1 MNNNSK
7 RISLF
12 LAVFLLVVGLT
23 YAEELRF
30 NHNLAVVEK
39 KTGKKTRALTIAK
52 RCLIGNVVEL
62 YTSETGTYQWQKDGN
77 ATGETSATYRPVASG
92 VYTLL
97 KDGETSNEIILSFN
111 TPTASFTHNATN
123 NACGTE
129 TVSFINNSTNGE
141 SYLWEFGDGQTST
154 EQNPTHT
161 FKTNFG
167 NLTQE
172 FKVKL
177 TVANSVCQSV
187 TSSEQVVSVKQKPNI
202 SISGN
207 FQSTVF
213 DGKNTIYICSDTDS
227 EFEIDNISSTRS
239 TNVSYKI
246 IWGDGTSDYSS
257 NTFTSLKHSYP
268 VGIKT
273 MKIITTGQNGCLN
286 EEDFSVFVGQRPAGN
301 LDRDQYTDI
310 CSNGS
315 LVFKLSEETKKN
327 PDGTIYKIKFNDN
340 TPEIR
345 LVEPLTDS
353 ERSFV
358 KTFNN
363 SSCGYSFN
371 IGGQNIAN
379 SFGATFTAENPC
391 SSSTGAIGNIFVSDK
406 PKAGFSKNKNG
417 IICEDEIIVFNNT
430 GKASTAKSTG
440 CTTGKFVWSIESANT
455 SDYTIISGSMGEVI
469 SANSWVTGSSP
480 LSIKFLKAGKYKVK
494 IRIRGEANIS
504 GCGEDFYEEEICV
517 NPKPIASFT
526 LPTTATCAPYVLRP
540 TNTSNSPLPNCGS
553 NTYTWRLT
561 RAGSTADCD
570 NLGSFTTQTSTL
582 ESPEFNLSQPGVYSL
597 TLTTSN
603 ANGTGCTVTSLPQT
617 ITIKAPPTAVISTTI
632 PATIC
637 EGISINPTASVK
649 NCWGTDPVSY
659 EWEFP
664 GAVTTSSTLA
674 NPTNIV
680 YPTKGN
686 YQIRLK
692 VSNEC
697 GSSSV
702 YTRNITVNEKP
713 ILNPVTD
720 IVVCNGTLVPAI
732 TFGTSTSG
740 VAAYTWTNS
749 NTTIGLNA
757 ASGSGNLPAFTARN
771 TGTTPIV
778 TTITVTPRT
787 SGSSGCTGEAKTF
800 TITVNPA
807 VAAANAGA
815 NLTECNVTSTRLSA
829 TPAPTGGLWSV
840 VSGTSS
846 LTFDDATK
854 ADATVSGLV
863 NGGTYVLKWT
873 VQGFAPCGNS
883 EDTMTITVA
892 PETEAGTTSGA
903 TTYCG
908 TSTAGTVTLTGHV
921 GTILRW
927 EQSTNGTTWSTVSP
941 LTQTS
946 TLNYNNLTTTTHY
959 RAVVKSGSCNML
971 YSSPTKIEISAKPAA
986 PLATTNYIYCLN
998 DIAPTLTATG
1008 TDLKWY
1014 SALPLNS
1021 ANLLTGAPTP
1031 ATSAATTLTYYVTQ
1045 SVNGCES
1052 NYTTISVKINPTINN
1067 NIVSADRTICLN
1079 GIPSLLTGQLPTGG
1093 SGTYTYQW
1101 EVSTDNSNFS
1111 PISGATGA
1119 NYQPGALTVTTY
1131 YRRKVSSGSCQ
1142 STSNHIT
1149 ITVQGTLTNTDI
1161 EVNQTICYNSAP
1173 AQLIGQVPT
1182 GGSGSF
1188 TYQWEAS
1195 TVSASSGFSNIVGA
1209 TAADYLPGT
1218 LTQTTY
1224 FRRRVNS
1231 GSCNAISNAVTIR
1244 VIPQFNLIQVQDLV
1258 LCNQATQS
1266 SIAFT
1271 TDFSSTN
1278 ISFAWE
1284 NSNPAISLSAN
1295 GMGSLPAFTANNA
1308 TKSPS
1313 VASISYKA
1321 IYTEAA
1327 LTCEVT
1333 PKVFTFTILPTIS
1346 VTSTLNNQTLCTGQT
1361 TTAVALTSDAEP
1373 FVGATVRYRWSSDV
1387 AIGLS
1392 NGEGTAI
1399 PSFTTINNS
1408 SNPITSEITVVPLY
1422 TYAGRTCEGTPKNYR
1437 ITVNPAARVDFSLPN
1452 QTICSN
1458 TTSAVVNLTSTTT
1471 DVDFDWTAQP
1481 VAGIVG
1487 LATSGSNQI
1496 PAQTLMNTTSAPI
1509 TIVYKAK
1516 ATTRGGASCEGGET
1530 EYRITVNPI
1539 PTLTASETSK
1549 TICSSQS
1556 VNISLSS
1563 NMVGTQ
1569 YSWSISVNPNIT
1581 GAANGNGASINQN
1594 LINTSAIPQT
1604 ITYTVVP
1611 TFENSLVACN
1621 GDAITIEITVNP
1633 SPVVSFSGGDL
1644 SICTGQTSSSVILSS
1659 STPNAQITWTA
1670 SVPSG
1675 ITGATTLSGTT
1686 SIPTETLV
1694 NNANV
1699 PLTVIYTAVA
1709 KTDDANA
1716 CAGNV
1721 STYRVTVNP
1730 VARLTNTNS
1739 AQRLCSGGRNTA
1751 VIWQS
1756 NVADATFSWTATA
1769 TSSELTGFTASGNG
1783 NIPVQTLVNS
1793 STQAQKVIYSIKP
1806 IAYGCEGPTATYEI
1820 EVYPSPIF
1828 TSSTVAT
1835 EICSGKTFTYT
1846 PTSSTTG
1853 VTFRWTRAAIPG
1865 ISNAA
1870 ASGTGIDAA
1879 GSIREALVNTT
1890 VNPIDVVYEYE
1901 MSINGCTTGNKI
1913 PLVVKVNPQ
1922 TTANFGLS
1930 ATNGCAPFNLVISN
1944 LNSRALVS
1952 TYTVDFG
1959 DSSPLETY
1967 TDTRDITHT
1976 YQNDTNQPKIFYITI
1991 TTRNECGES
2000 VSRPYEIRVQPQTV
2014 FSKLVLDATQTF
2026 GCAPFVVNF
2035 TAANQSTGAN
2045 LYTWNFGDG
2054 SPTRQTRAVN
2064 ENLSHTYSA
2073 AGTYTVTLT
2082 ATNGCSTVST
2092 TEQITIYPHVAANF
2106 SIDKPQDCVGSE
2118 FTFSNLSG
2126 AQFTSSWDFGDGTT
2140 STEVNPKHRYTTPGT
2155 KTITLRATQV
2165 YPNGGSCT
2173 AIISKTIN
2181 VLAAPNAT
2189 FTTNAGALNCG
2200 PFALQATATGSNVV
2214 NVEWDFGDGS
2224 SATGIDVNH
2233 TYVRA
2238 GDYTI
2243 TVKAYNTQGCT
2254 STSSQVVRISES
2266 PIAAFSPS
2274 VTEICGTSGITIFS
2288 NQTTYNGT
2296 DAVIYKWFV
2305 NGVIV
2310 SNQRD
2315 LIHNF
2320 VVPNGASLPYQ
2331 FRIKLEA
2338 SNMVGCSTSEEKVL
2352 QFNPFPKAI
2361 FSVAQIKGCVPF
2373 QLNINNQSA
2382 YSDTFE
2388 WYVNG
2393 NLVSEERN
2401 PENIVL
2407 TEFDKRYT
2415 LKLVVKNRYGC
2426 TQNEQVLEVS
2436 THPYLKAEF
2445 GLDSDLSCNG
2455 ILDVQITNNSVG
2467 ATTYTW
2473 DYGDGTPVY
2482 IGSNPV
2488 HSYGIPGIYQLKLTA
2503 SNGFCSDTYIK
2514 EVNVANAPRAAF
2526 LTDVSNGCNQ
2536 LRVRFRNTS
2545 VNANSYYWDFGDG
2558 SFSREENPEHQY
2570 VFASTAYTVKL
2581 LVSNAFG
2588 CTDETIST
2596 RAISVFPPPQANIE
2610 ITPSKIIRVPDY
2622 SFTFKTV
2629 SGEDIIS
2636 YRWEFGDGST
2646 SDRKD
2651 ITHKYDRFGT
2661 YRVKLHI
2668 TNRANCINTIE
2679 DEVTIIDFP
2688 GYLYIPNAFEPEN
2701 LNNDLKV
2708 FKVKASGLATY
2719 HLKIFNKWGQ
2729 LIWQTNKLDQDGAP
2743 TEHWDGMSAGK
2754 LLPLG
2759 AYYWQA
2765 EATYINGG
2773 VWKGMKYGNKT
2784 ESKTGVIHLI
2794 R

>member
-1 MNNNSK
+1 MW
-7 RISLF
+7 R
-12 LAVFLLVVGLT
+12 
-23 YAEELRF
+23 R
-30 NHNLAVVEK
+30 
-39 KTGKKTRALTIAK
+39 
-52 RCLIGNVVEL
+52 
-62 YTSETGTYQWQKDGN
+62 
-77 ATGETSATYRPVASG
+77 
-92 VYTLL
+92 
-97 KDGETSNEIILSFN
+97 
-111 TPTASFTHNATN
+111 
-123 NACGTE
+123 
-129 TVSFINNSTNGE
+129 
-141 SYLWEFGDGQTST
+141 
-154 EQNPTHT
+154 
-161 FKTNFG
+161 
-167 NLTQE
+167 
-172 FKVKL
+172 
-177 TVANSVCQSV
+177 
-187 TSSEQVVSVKQKPNI
+187 
-202 SISGN
+202 
-207 FQSTVF
+207 
-213 DGKNTIYICSDTDS
+213 
-227 EFEIDNISSTRS
+227 
-239 TNVSYKI
+239 
-246 IWGDGTSDYSS
+246 
-257 NTFTSLKHSYP
+257 
-268 VGIKT
+268 
-273 MKIITTGQNGCLN
+273 
-286 EEDFSVFVGQRPAGN
+286 
-301 LDRDQYTDI
+301 
-310 CSNGS
+310 
-315 LVFKLSEETKKN
+315 
-327 PDGTIYKIKFNDN
+327 
-340 TPEIR
+340 
-345 LVEPLTDS
+345 
-353 ERSFV
+353 
-358 KTFNN
+358 
-363 SSCGYSFN
+363 
-371 IGGQNIAN
+371 
-379 SFGATFTAENPC
+379 
-391 SSSTGAIGNIFVSDK
+391 
-406 PKAGFSKNKNG
+406 
-417 IICEDEIIVFNNT
+417 
-430 GKASTAKSTG
+430 
-440 CTTGKFVWSIESANT
+440 
-455 SDYTIISGSMGEVI
+455 
-469 SANSWVTGSSP
+469 
-480 LSIKFLKAGKYKVK
+480 
-494 IRIRGEANIS
+494 
-504 GCGEDFYEEEICV
+504 FYEEEICV

-540 TNTSNSPLPNCGS
+540 ANISNSPLPNCGS

-561 RAGSTADCD
+561 RAGSSISDCD
-570 NLGSFTTQTSTL
+570 NFGSFTTQTSAL
-582 ESPEFNLSQPGVYSL
+582 ESPAFNLTQPGVYSL

-603 ANGTGCTVTSLPQT
+603 ASGTGCSVTSLPQT
-617 ITIKAPPTAVISTTI
+617 ITIKAPPTAAISTTI
-632 PATIC
+632 PTAIC
-637 EGISINPTASVK
+637 EGASINPTATVK
-649 NCWGTDPVSY
+649 NCWGADPVSY

-664 GAVTTSSTLA
+664 GASTASSTLPS
-674 NPTNIV
+674 PTNIV

-697 GSSSV
+697 GSSTV
-702 YTRNITVNEKP
+702 YTRNITINEKP
-713 ILNPVTD
+713 VLNTITD
-720 IVVCNGTLVPAI
+720 IVVCSGTSVPA
-732 TFGTSTSG
+732 TAFSTSTSST
-740 VAAYTWTNS
+740 ASYAWTNS

-757 ASGSGNLPAFTARN
+757 ASGSGNLPTFTARN
-771 TGTTPIV
+771 TGTTPI
-778 TTITVTPRT
+778 TATITVTPRST
-787 SGSSGCTGEAKTF
+787 GAASCTGEAKTF

-829 TPAPTGGLWSV
+829 TPAPTGGVWSV
-840 VSGTSS
+840 VSGITT
-846 LTFDDATK
+846 LTFDDATR

-892 PETEAGTTSGA
+892 PETVAGTTSGA

-927 EQSTNGTTWSTVSP
+927 EQSTNGSTWSTVSP
-941 LTQTS
+941 LNQTP
-946 TLNYNNLTTTTHY
+946 TLNYNNLTATTHY
-959 RAVVKSGSCNML
+959 RAVVKSGSCIMR
-971 YSSPTKIEISAKPAA
+971 YSSPTKIEISAKPAE
-986 PLATTNYIYCLN
+986 PLATTNYTYCLN
-998 DIAPTLTATG
+998 DVAPILTATG

-1021 ANLLTGAPTP
+1021 ANLLAGAPTP
-1031 ATSAATTLTYYVTQ
+1031 ATSSATTLTYYVTQ

-1052 NYTTISVKINPTINN
+1052 NYTAISVRINPTINN
-1067 NIVSADRTICLN
+1067 NIVSASQTICLN
-1079 GIPSLLTGQLPTGG
+1079 GIPSQLTGLLPTGG
-1093 SGTYTYQW
+1093 SGTYSYQW
-1101 EVSTDNSNFS
+1101 ESSTDNLNFD
-1111 PISGATGA
+1111 PIIGATSR
-1119 NYQPGALTVTTY
+1119 NYQPSALAATTY
-1131 YRRKVSSGSCQ
+1131 YRRVVSSGSCQ

-1161 EVNQTICYNSAP
+1161 DANQTICYNSAP
-1173 AQLIGQVPT
+1173 TQLIGQVPT

-1195 TVSASSGFSNIVGA
+1195 TVSATSGFSNIVGA
-1209 TAADYLPGT
+1209 IAADYQPGT
-1218 LTQTTY
+1218 LTQTTF

-1231 GSCNAISNAVTIR
+1231 GSCNAISNVVTIR
-1244 VIPQFNLIQVQDLV
+1244 VIPQFNLAQVQNAV
-1258 LCNQATQS
+1258 LCNQATQN

-1271 TDFSSTN
+1271 TDLSSAN
-1278 ISFAWE
+1278 VSFAWE
-1284 NSNPAISLSAN
+1284 NDNPAIGLSAS
-1295 GMGSLPAFTANNA
+1295 GTGSLPSFTANNA
-1308 TKSPS
+1308 TKAPL
-1313 VASISYKA
+1313 VANISYKA
-1321 IYTEAA
+1321 IYTEAP
-1327 LTCEVT
+1327 LTCEAT
-1333 PKVFTFTILPTIS
+1333 PKAFTFTILPTIS
-1346 VTSTLNNQTLCTGQT
+1346 VTSTLNDQTLCTGQT
-1361 TTAVALTSDAEP
+1361 APAVALTSDAAP
-1373 FVGATVRYRWSSDV
+1373 VVGATVKYRWSSDV
-1387 AIGLS
+1387 AIGLT

-1408 SNPITSEITVVPLY
+1408 SNPITSEMTVVPLY
-1422 TYAGRTCEGTPKNYR
+1422 TYAGRTCEGTPKSYR

-1458 TTSAVVNLTSTTT
+1458 TISAVVNLTNTTS
-1471 DVDFDWTAQP
+1471 DVDFTWTAQS

-1487 LATSGSNQI
+1487 LATNGSNQI
-1496 PAQTLMNTTSAPI
+1496 PAQTLVNTTNAPI

-1516 ATTRGGASCEGGET
+1516 ATTLGAASCEGVET
-1530 EYRITVNPI
+1530 EYCITVNPI

-1549 TICSSQS
+1549 TICSNQS
-1556 VNISLSS
+1556 TNISLSS
-1563 NMVGTQ
+1563 NVVGTR
-1569 YSWSISVNPNIT
+1569 YAWSFSANPNIT
-1581 GAANGNGASINQN
+1581 GANSGNGASINQN
-1594 LINTSAIPQT
+1594 LINTSTIPQT
-1604 ITYTVVP
+1604 IAYTVVP
-1611 TFENSLVACN
+1611 TFENALVACN
-1621 GDAITIEITVNP
+1621 GDALTIEITVNP
-1633 SPVVSFSGGDL
+1633 SPVVNFSGGDL
-1644 SICTGQTSSSVILSS
+1644 SVCAGQTSPAVTLSS

-1670 SVPSG
+1670 NVPVG
-1675 ITGATTLSGTT
+1675 ITGVNTLSGTT
-1686 SIPTETLV
+1686 TIPTETLL

-1699 PLTVIYTAVA
+1699 PLTIIYTAVA

-1716 CAGNV
+1716 CAGNIA
-1721 STYRVTVNP
+1721 TYRVTVNP
-1730 VARLTNTNS
+1730 VARLTNTNL
-1739 AQRLCSGGRNTA
+1739 AQSVCSGGRNTA
-1751 VIWQS
+1751 VVWQS
-1756 NVADATFSWTATA
+1756 NVANATFSWTATA

-1783 NIPVQTLVNS
+1783 NIPVQTLINT
-1793 STQAQKVIYSIKP
+1793 STQVQKITYIVKP
-1806 IAYGCEGPTATYEI
+1806 LAYGCEGPASTYEI

-1828 TSSTVAT
+1828 TSNAAAT
-1835 EICSGKTFTYT
+1835 EICSGKTFVYT

-1853 VTFRWTRAAIPG
+1853 VTFKWTRAAITG

-1870 ASGTGIDAA
+1870 ASGTGVDAA
-1879 GSIREALVNTT
+1879 GSISETLINTR
-1890 VNPIDVVYEYE
+1890 VNPIDVLYEYE

-1959 DSSPLETY
+1959 DGSTIETY
-1967 TDTRDITHT
+1967 NDTRDIRHT

-2000 VSRPYEIRVQPQTV
+2000 ISRPYEIKVQPQTV

-2045 LYTWNFGDG
+2045 LYTWDFGDG

-2064 ENLSHTYSA
+2064 ENLSHTYST

-2092 TEQITIYPHVAANF
+2092 SEEITVYPQVVANF

-2140 STEVNPKHRYTTPGT
+2140 STEVNPKHRYATPGT

-2173 AIISKTIN
+2173 AIISKTVN

-2189 FTTNAGALNCG
+2189 FTTNAGTLNCG

-2214 NVEWDFGDGS
+2214 NVEWDFGDGN
-2224 SATGIDVNH
+2224 SATGKNVNH

-2243 TVKAYNTQGCT
+2243 TAKAYNAQGCA

-2266 PIAAFSPS
+2266 PIAAFNPS
-2274 VTEICGTSGITIFS
+2274 VTEICGTSGNASFS
-2288 NQTTYNGT
+2288 NQTTYGGT
-2296 DAVIYKWFV
+2296 DVVTYKWLV
-2305 NGVIV
+2305 NGVLV

-2315 LIHNF
+2315 LTHNF

-2338 SNMVGCSTSEEKVL
+2338 SNLVGCSTSEEKVL

-2361 FSVAQIKGCVPF
+2361 FSVAQVKECVPF
-2373 QLNINNQSA
+2373 KLNINNQSA

-2388 WYVNG
+2388 WYVDG

-2401 PENIVL
+2401 PENIIL
-2407 TEFDKRYT
+2407 TDFDRRYM
-2415 LKLVVKNRYGC
+2415 LKLIVKNRYGC
-2426 TQNEQVLEVS
+2426 TQNEQVLEVA

-2445 GLDSDLSCNG
+2445 SLANDVSCNG
-2455 ILDVQITNNSVG
+2455 ILDVQITNNSIG

-2482 IGSNPV
+2482 IGNNPV

-2503 SNGFCSDTYIK
+2503 SNGFCSAIYTK
-2514 EVNVANAPRAAF
+2514 EVKVANAPRAAF

-2545 VNANSYYWDFGDG
+2545 VNATSYYWDFGDG
-2558 SFSREENPEHQY
+2558 NFSREENPEHQY

-2581 LVSNAFG
+2581 IASNAFG

-2596 RAISVFPPPQANIE
+2596 QAINVFPPPQANIE
-2610 ITPSKIIRVPDY
+2610 ITPNKIIKVPDY
-2622 SFTFKTV
+2622 TFTFKAT
-2629 SGEDIIS
+2629 STDDIIS

-2651 ITHKYDRFGT
+2651 IAHKYDRFGT
-2661 YRVKLHI
+2661 YKVKLHI
-2668 TNRANCINTIE
+2668 INRANCVNTIE

-2708 FKVKASGLATY
+2708 FKVKAGGLATY

-2743 TEHWDGMSAGK
+2743 TEHWDGMSSGK

-2773 VWKGMKYGNKT
+2773 VWKGMKFGNKA

>member
-1 MNNNSK
+1 M
-7 RISLF
+7 
-12 LAVFLLVVGLT
+12 LAIFLLLVGVAF
-23 YAEELRF
+23 AEKLRVDSK
-30 NHNLAVVEK
+30 LAVVTK
-39 KTGKKTRALTIAK
+39 SIKITRALVIAK
-52 RCLIGNVVEL
+52 RCLTGNVVEL
-62 YTSETGTYQWQKDGN
+62 YTSESGSYEWQKDGIN
-77 ATGETSATYRPVASG
+77 IGVSADTFTPTVSGTYRIV
-92 VYTLL
+92 
-97 KDGETSNEIILSFN
+97 KDGEISNEITLDFN
-111 TPTASFTHNATN
+111 VPTASFTHNATN
-123 NACGTE
+123 TACGTE
-129 TVSFINNSTNGE
+129 TVTFANTSANGE

-154 EQNPTHT
+154 DQNPTHT
-161 FKTNFG
+161 FKADFG
-167 NLTQE
+167 NINQE

-177 TVANSVCQSV
+177 TVTNNACQRV
-187 TSSEQVVSVKQKPNI
+187 TSNEQTISVKQLPDI

-227 EFEIDNISSTRS
+227 EFEIDNISTTRT
-239 TNVSYKI
+239 TNASYKI
-246 IWGDGTSDYSS
+246 IWGDGTPDYVS
-257 NTFTSLKHSYP
+257 NSFTSLRHTYP

-273 MKIITTGQNGCLN
+273 MRIVTTGLNGCVN
-286 EEDFSVFVGQRPAGN
+286 EEDFTVFVGQRPAGN

-310 CSNGS
+310 CSGGR
-315 LVFKLSEETKKN
+315 LTFKLSEETKKN
-327 PDGTIYKIKFNDN
+327 PPGTIYRIKFNDN
-340 TPEIR
+340 TPEIK

-353 ERSFV
+353 QRTFD
-358 KTFNN
+358 KTFDK
-363 SSCGYSFN
+363 SSCGFNFN
-371 IGGQNIAN
+371 IGGQNINN
-379 SFGATFTAENPC
+379 SFGATFIAENPC
-391 SSSTGAIGNIFVSDK
+391 NSSTGAIGNIFVNDK
-406 PKAGFSKNKNG
+406 PKAGFSKNKSS
-417 IICEDEIIVFNNT
+417 IICEEETITFTNT
-430 GKASTAKSTG
+430 GTAKTAKPTG
-440 CTTGKFVWSIESANT
+440 CTSGKFVWSIESANT
-455 SDYTIISGSMGEVI
+455 SDYTILSGSTGEVV
-469 SANSWVTGSSP
+469 SANSWITGTSP
-480 LSIKFLKAGKYKVK
+480 LSIKFNKAGKYKVK
-494 IRIRGEANIS
+494 IRIRGEANIV
-504 GCGEDFYEEEICV
+504 GCGEDSYEEEICV

-526 LPTTATCAPYVLRP
+526 LPTTGCAPYVVKP
-540 TNTSNSPLPNCGS
+540 TNTSNITLPNCGT
-553 NTYTWRLT
+553 NTYQWSVT
-561 RAGSTADCD
+561 RKAQVDCD
-570 NLGSFTTQTSTL
+570 RTAILPTYVNGTSATS
-582 ESPEFNLSQPGVYSL
+582 ENPEFRFSTPGIYTIQLITKNSDG
-597 TLTTSN
+597 TCSSN
-603 ANGTGCTVTSLPQT
+603 PYTQD
-617 ITIKAPPTAVISTTI
+617 ITIKSQPSITFSSSNYTL
-632 PATIC
+632 C
-637 EGISINPTASVK
+637 EGSAFTPSVTIK
-649 NCWGTDPVSY
+649 NCYSTGDIEYKWI
-659 EWEFP
+659 FP
-664 GAVTTSSTLA
+664 GSNTPTSNLE
-674 NPTNIV
+674 NPSNII
-680 YPTKGN
+680 YPTKGV
-686 YQIRLK
+686 YTVGLTL
-692 VSNEC
+692 VTEC
-697 GSSSV
+697 GSTSTAVSINV
-702 YTRNITVNEKP
+702 IETPVLKDATVSNITV
-713 ILNPVTD
+713 
-720 IVVCNGTLVPAI
+720 CNGETSPVKV
-732 TFGTSTSG
+732 FGLESG
-740 VAAYTWTNS
+740 SSASYTWTNS
-749 NTTIGLNA
+749 NPTIGLV

-771 TGTTPIV
+771 TGTLPV
-778 TTITVTPRT
+778 TSTVTVTPRI
-787 SGSSGCTGEAKTF
+787 GACTGEAKTF

-829 TPAPTGGLWSV
+829 TPAPTGGVWSV
-840 VSGTSS
+840 VSGTTA
-846 LTFDDATK
+846 LTFDDATR

-903 TTYCG
+903 MTYCG

-921 GTILRW
+921 GTILYW
-927 EQSTNGTTWSTVSP
+927 EQSANGTTWSTVSP
-941 LTQTS
+941 LNQTP
-946 TLNYNNLTTTTHY
+946 TLNYNNLIATTHY

-971 YSSPTKIEISAKPAA
+971 YSSPTKIEISAKPTA
-986 PLATTNYIYCLN
+986 PLATTNYTYCLN
-998 DIAPTLTATG
+998 DAATALTATG

-1021 ANLLTGAPTP
+1021 ANLLPGAPTP
-1031 ATSAATTLTYYVTQ
+1031 ATSSATTLTYYVTQ

-1052 NYTTISVKINPTINN
+1052 NHTAISVKINPTITN
-1067 NIVSADRTICLN
+1067 NIASADQTICIN
-1079 GIPSLLTGQLPTGG
+1079 GIPGLLTGQLPNGG
-1093 SGTYTYQW
+1093 SGTYSYQW
-1101 EVSTDNSNFS
+1101 ESSTDNLNFD
-1111 PISGATGA
+1111 PIVGATGR
-1119 NYQPGALTVTTY
+1119 NYQPSALAATTY
-1131 YRRKVSSGSCQ
+1131 YRRIVNSGSCS

-1161 EVNQTICYNSAP
+1161 DANQTICYNSAP
-1173 AQLIGQVPT
+1173 AQLNGQIPT

-1195 TVSASSGFSNIVGA
+1195 TVSATSGFSNIVGA
-1209 TAADYLPGT
+1209 IAADYQPGT

-1231 GSCNAISNAVTIR
+1231 GSCSAISNAVTIT
-1244 VIPQFNLIQVQDLV
+1244 VIPQFNVAQVQNVV
-1258 LCNQATQS
+1258 LCNQATQN

-1271 TDFSSTN
+1271 TDLSSAN

-1284 NSNPAISLSAN
+1284 NDNTAIGLSAS
-1295 GMGSLPAFTANNA
+1295 GTGSLPSFTANNA
-1308 TKSPS
+1308 TKAPL
-1313 VASISYKA
+1313 VANISYKA
-1321 IYTEAA
+1321 IYTEAP
-1327 LTCEVT
+1327 LTCEAT
-1333 PKVFTFTILPTIS
+1333 PKAFTFTILPTIS
-1346 VTSTLNNQTLCTGQT
+1346 VTSTLNDQTLCTGQT
-1361 TTAVALTSDAEP
+1361 TTAVALTSDEVP
-1373 FVGATVRYRWSSDV
+1373 FVGAAVKYRWSSDV

-1399 PSFTTINNS
+1399 PSFTTINS
-1408 SNPITSEITVVPLY
+1408 GSNPITSEITVVPLY
-1422 TYAGRTCEGTPKNYR
+1422 TYAGRTCEGTPKSYR

-1458 TTSAVVNLTSTTT
+1458 TTSAVVNLTSTTSNI
-1471 DVDFDWTAQP
+1471 DFTWTAQS
-1481 VAGIVG
+1481 VTGIVG

-1496 PAQTLMNTTSAPI
+1496 PAQTLVNTTNAPI

-1516 ATTRGGASCEGGET
+1516 AITRGITSCEGVET

-1549 TICSSQS
+1549 TICSNQS
-1556 VNISLSS
+1556 TNISLSS
-1563 NMVGTQ
+1563 NVVGAR
-1569 YSWSISVNPNIT
+1569 YAWSISANPNIT
-1581 GAANGNGASINQN
+1581 GANSGSGASINQN
-1594 LINTSAIPQT
+1594 LINTSTIPQT

-1611 TFENSLVACN
+1611 TFENALAACN
-1621 GDAITIEITVNP
+1621 GDALTIEITVNP
-1633 SPVVSFSGGDL
+1633 SPVVNFSGGDL
-1644 SICTGQTSSSVILSS
+1644 SVCAGQTSPTVTLSS

-1670 SVPSG
+1670 NVPVG
-1675 ITGATTLSGTT
+1675 ITGVNTLSGTT
-1686 SIPTETLV
+1686 TIPTETLL

-1699 PLTVIYTAVA
+1699 PLTIIYTAVA

-1716 CAGNV
+1716 CAGNIA
-1721 STYRVTVNP
+1721 TYRVTVNP
-1730 VARLTNTNS
+1730 VARLTNTNL
-1739 AQRLCSGGRNTA
+1739 AQSVCSGGRNTA
-1751 VIWQS
+1751 VVWQS
-1756 NVADATFSWTATA
+1756 NVANATFSWTATA

-1783 NIPVQTLVNS
+1783 NIPVQTLINTG
-1793 STQAQKVIYSIKP
+1793 TQVQKITYFVKP
-1806 IAYGCEGPTATYEI
+1806 IAYGCEGSASTYEI

-1828 TSSTVAT
+1828 TSNAAAT
-1835 EICSGKTFTYT
+1835 EICSGKTFVYT

-1853 VTFRWTRAAIPG
+1853 VTFKWTRAAITG

-1870 ASGTGIDAA
+1870 ASGTGVDAA
-1879 GSIREALVNTT
+1879 GSISETLINTT
-1890 VNPIDVVYEYE
+1890 VNPIEVLYEYE
-1901 MSINGCTTGNKI
+1901 MSINGCTTGSKI

-1930 ATNGCAPFNLVISN
+1930 APNGCAPFNLVISN

-1952 TYTVDFG
+1952 TYAVDFG
-1959 DSSPLETY
+1959 DGSTIETY
-1967 TDTRDITHT
+1967 NDTRDIRHT
-1976 YQNDTNQPKIFYITI
+1976 YQNDTKQPKIFYITI

-2000 VSRPYEIRVQPQTV
+2000 ISRPYEIRVQPQTV

-2045 LYTWNFGDG
+2045 LYTWDFGDG

-2064 ENLSHTYSA
+2064 ENLNHTYSTT
-2073 AGTYTVTLT
+2073 GTYMVTLT

-2092 TEQITIYPHVAANF
+2092 SEEITVYPQVGANF

-2140 STEVNPKHRYTTPGT
+2140 STEVNPKHRYATPGT

-2173 AIISKTIN
+2173 AIISKTVN

-2189 FTTNAGALNCG
+2189 FTTNAGTLNCG

-2214 NVEWDFGDGS
+2214 NVEWDFGDGN
-2224 SATGIDVNH
+2224 SATGKNVNH

-2243 TVKAYNTQGCT
+2243 TAKAYNAQGCT
-2254 STSSQVVRISES
+2254 STSSQMVRISES
-2266 PIAAFSPS
+2266 PIAVFNPS
-2274 VTEICGTSGITIFS
+2274 VTEICGTSGSASFS
-2288 NQTTYNGT
+2288 NQTTYGGT
-2296 DAVIYKWFV
+2296 DVVTYKWLV
-2305 NGVIV
+2305 NGVLV

-2315 LIHNF
+2315 LTHNF

-2361 FSVAQIKGCVPF
+2361 FSLAQVKDCVPF
-2373 QLNINNQSA
+2373 KLNINNQSA

-2388 WYVNG
+2388 WYVDG

-2401 PENIVL
+2401 PENIIL
-2407 TEFDKRYT
+2407 TDFGRRYM
-2415 LKLVVKNRYGC
+2415 LKLIVKNRYGC
-2426 TQNEQVLEVS
+2426 TQNEQVLEVA

-2445 GLDSDLSCNG
+2445 SLANDLSCNG
-2455 ILDVQITNNSVG
+2455 ILDVQITNNSIG

-2482 IGSNPV
+2482 IGNNPV
-2488 HSYGIPGIYQLKLTA
+2488 HSYGRPGIYQLKLTA
-2503 SNGFCSDTYIK
+2503 SNGFCSAIYTK
-2514 EVNVANAPRAAF
+2514 EVKVANAPRAAF
-2526 LTDVSNGCNQ
+2526 LTDVSNACNQ

-2545 VNANSYYWDFGDG
+2545 VNATSYYWDFGDG

-2581 LVSNAFG
+2581 LASNAFG

-2596 RAISVFPPPQANIE
+2596 QAINVFPPPQANIE
-2610 ITPSKIIRVPDY
+2610 ITPNKIIKVPDY
-2622 SFTFKTV
+2622 TFTFKAT
-2629 SGEDIIS
+2629 STDDIIS

-2651 ITHKYDRFGT
+2651 IAHKYDRFGT
-2661 YRVKLHI
+2661 YKVKLHI
-2668 TNRANCINTIE
+2668 INRANCVNTIE

-2708 FKVKASGLATY
+2708 FKVKAGGLATY

-2743 TEHWDGMSAGK
+2743 TEHWDGMSSGK

-2773 VWKGMKYGNKT
+2773 VWKGMKFGNKA